1 MTAMKRTLIAV
12 TAGLAVFASVFAMAA
27 SLGGITGS
35 TVGADNTT
43 VASCDTDGVT
53 TSYATSWDATDKRYE
68 VTTVTVAAVNDA
80 CDGKS
85 LSVSLTDTTG
95 AQIGTGT
102 LAIPSSV
109 ATSHA
114 VTMTTAPSAALT
126 LGVHVVIA

>member
-102 LAIPSSV
+102 LAIPTS
-109 ATSHA
+109 AAISHA
-114 VTMTTAPSAALT
+114 VTMTNAPSAALT

>member
-1 MTAMKRTLIAV
+1 MKRTLIAV
-12 TAGLAVFASVFAMAA
+12 TAGLVVFASVFAMAA

-35 TVGADNTT
+35 TVGADNTA
-43 VASCDTDGVT
+43 VGSCDTDGVT

>member
-1 MTAMKRTLIAV
+1 MKRTLIAV

-102 LAIPSSV
+102 LAIPSSA

>member
-1 MTAMKRTLIAV
+1 MRKRLLIAIL
-12 TAGLAVFASVFAMAA
+12 AGITVFASVFAMAA
-27 SLGGITGS
+27 SLGGITSS

-53 TSYATSWDATDKRYE
+53 TAYTTGWDVTDKRYE

-80 CDGKS
+80 CDGKT
-85 LSVSLTDTTG
+85 LGVTLTDTTG

-114 VTMTTAPSAALT
+114 VTLTTAPSAALT
-126 LGVHVVIA
+126 LGIHVVIA

>member
-1 MTAMKRTLIAV
+1 MKRTLIAV
-12 TAGLAVFASVFAMAA
+12 TAGLVVFASVFAMAA

-35 TVGADNTT
+35 TVGADNTA
-43 VASCDTDGVT
+43 VGSCDTDGVT

-68 VTTVTVAAVNDA
+68 VTTVTVAAVNDV

-102 LAIPSSV
+102 LAIPTSAV
-109 ATSHA
+109 ISHA

-126 LGVHVVIA
+126 LGIHVVIA

>member
-1 MTAMKRTLIAV
+1 MKRTLIAV
-12 TAGLAVFASVFAMAA
+12 TAGLAVFGSVFAMAA

-68 VTTVTVAAVNDA
+68 VTTVTVAAVSDV

-109 ATSHA
+109 AISHA

>member
-1 MTAMKRTLIAV
+1 MKRTLIAV
-12 TAGLAVFASVFAMAA
+12 TAGLVVFASVFAMAA

-35 TVGADNTT
+35 TVGADNTA
-43 VASCDTDGVT
+43 VGSCDTDGVT

-80 CDGKS
+80 CDSKS
-85 LSVSLTDTTG
+85 MSVSLTDTTG

>member
-1 MTAMKRTLIAV
+1 MKRTLIAV

-68 VTTVTVAAVNDA
+68 VTTVTVAAVSDV

>member
-1 MTAMKRTLIAV
+1 MKRTLIAV
-12 TAGLAVFASVFAMAA
+12 TAGLAVFGSVFAMAA

-80 CDGKS
+80 CDLKS
-85 LSVSLTDTTG
+85 MSVSLTDTTG

-102 LAIPSSV
+102 LAIPTS
-109 ATSHA
+109 AAISHA
-114 VTMTTAPSAALT
+114 VTMTNAPSAALT